1 MKVLVITPF
10 YNDPHRGVAS
20 AYKTATELKRHGMEV
35 VVLTARSRRQPAESV
50 EGGIRVY
57 RTRDIFLP
65 DPFNFNILPNLWGR
79 LWSVLRQER
88 PDVVLI
94 SKYVFFTALA
104 APLLKLRR
112 QPFVFTTDTFPGICW
127 FSPFKAR
134 DRLVAIYTKTLG
146 RWLMNMAGAVVLL
159 HENLLPYAKQ
169 LRLKR
174 TVVIHNGVEQEAFL
188 AHPQPRD
195 IRKKRGEVIITYIGR
210 LESVKG
216 WEAILRVARKIT
228 RRHPNVRFLFVGN
241 KEGRRVGEDER
252 ISFLGYRQD
261 IRGILAATDINVL
274 FSSAEGLPNTVM
286 EAMAAGLPVVASD
299 VGGVGCL
306 VKDGE
311 TGLLVPR
318 GDEKALEAALERLIG
333 DAPLRRR
340 LGDAGRRLVKEEFS
354 WARIAGQYDRLF
366 REIVGE
372 QR

>member
-20 AYKTATELKRHGMEV
+20 AYKTARELSRHGMEV
-35 VVLTARSRRQPAESV
+35 VVLTARSRGQPAESV
-50 EGGIRVY
+50 EGGIKVY
-57 RTRDIFLP
+57 RTRDIFLH
-65 DPFNFNILPNLWGR
+65 DPFNFNILPNLWCQLRR
-79 LWSVLRQER
+79 LLRKER
-88 PDVVLI
+88 PDVAVI

-104 APLLKLRR
+104 APLLRLRR
-112 QPFVFTTDTFPGICW
+112 QPFVITTDTFPGICW

-134 DRLVAIYTKTLG
+134 DKLVAIYTKTLG

-159 HENLLPYAKQ
+159 HENLLPYARQ

-174 TVVIHNGVEQEAFL
+174 AVVIHNGVEQEAFQ

-195 IRKKRGEVIITYIGR
+195 IRKRRGEVIITYIGR

-216 WEAILRVARKIT
+216 WEAILWVARRIT

-241 KEGRRVGEDER
+241 KEGKAVRETPQIR
-252 ISFLGYRQD
+252 FLGFRRD
-261 IRGILAATDINVL
+261 VRNILAVSDINVL
-274 FSSAEGLPNTVM
+274 FSAAEGLPNTVM

-299 VGGVGCL
+299 VGGVSCL
-306 VKDGE
+306 VKDGK

-333 DAPLRRR
+333 DATLRRR
-340 LGDAGRRLVKEEFS
+340 LGEAGRRLVKEEFS
-354 WARIAGQYDRLF
+354 WERIAGQYERLF
-366 REIVGE
+366 REIVVA
-372 QR
+372 RR